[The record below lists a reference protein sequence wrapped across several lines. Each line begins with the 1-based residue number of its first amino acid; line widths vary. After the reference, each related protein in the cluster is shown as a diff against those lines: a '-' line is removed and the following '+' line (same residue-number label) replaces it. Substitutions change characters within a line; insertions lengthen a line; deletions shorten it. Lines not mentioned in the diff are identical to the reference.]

1 MSIKG
6 KLQQKS
12 GPLQSSGNWNYFQ
25 DPLLIEMP
33 GMEGVVFT
41 SLDVAIFPINEIFEY
56 PLKMKNILILVI
68 IHVISRIKLYIDQY
82 HEK

>member
-1 MSIKG
+1 
-6 KLQQKS
+6 
-12 GPLQSSGNWNYFQ
+12 
-25 DPLLIEMP
+25 MP
-33 GMEGVVFT
+33 GMEGVLFT

-82 HEK
+82 HEKWYTLDILMPTRTAVELNYTLWNPYFDLTS